1 LRSLYTPVLAVDVMI
16 CRGREF
22 LLIRRGKPPYR
33 GYWALP
39 GGHVK
44 YGETVEEAAAREA
57 EEETGLKVRLKE
69 IIGVYSKPDRDPRYH
84 VVSIAFLAEVAGG
97 AQTETEEAPEL
108 RWFREP
114 PSKMAFDHADIV
126 RDGLMKL
133 EQRL

>member
-1 LRSLYTPVLAVDVMI
+1 MRSFYTPVLAVDVMI
-16 CRGREF
+16 YRGREF
-22 LLIRRGKPPYR
+22 LLIKRGKPPYR

-57 EEETGLKVRLKE
+57 EEETGFE
-69 IIGVYSKPDRDPRYH
+69 IELRDMIGVYSKPDRDPRYH
-84 VVSIAFLAEVAGG
+84 VVSIAFLAEIAGG
-97 AQTETEEAPEL
+97 AQKETEEALEL

-114 PSKMAFDHADIV
+114 PSKMAFDHVDIV
-126 RDGLMKL
+126 RDGLVKL